1 MSFSKKVSRE
11 RVRGP
16 RVTVGGPAG
25 VPPALPSGSPVTP
38 LTRASV
44 AIGGVAA
51 PQEVESMVVVEARG
65 AWAAGKL
72 AAAVGVV
79 LIP

>member
-1 MSFSKKVSRE
+1 M
-11 RVRGP
+11 RGP

-25 VPPALPSGSPVTP
+25 VPPALPPGSPQSPP